1 MRIEVNKAQAG
12 FIMLR
17 IAPEVI
23 RYLQCAEPTP
33 EMTAAYENIHKPI
46 YDQLR
51 KRSIGDEL

>member
-1 MRIEVNKAQAG
+1 MRIELNKQQAG

-17 IAPEVI
+17 VAPEVI

-33 EMTAAYENIHKPI
+33 AMTAAYEEVHKPI